1 MRINKIKKIVK
12 KKLSEY
18 PLFYKDIEELEE
30 KKKKTPNRD
39 INSFIR
45 SKNNISKTVEMEA
58 IKDIEIDNKI
68 DEIRRWQEVIETI
81 FKEFKKDH
89 IKSDVVEYKFIGNLS
104 EDAICDKVNISKGC
118 VRNYIFEFIYEIG
131 ILAIIKGLISFN

>member
-30 KKKKTPNRD
+30 KKKTTPNRD

-58 IKDIEIDNKI
+58 IKDIEINNKI
-68 DEIRRWQEVIETI
+68 DEIKRWQEVIETV

>member
-39 INSFIR
+39 LNSFIR
-45 SKNNISKTVEMEA
+45 SKNNISRTVEIEA

-68 DEIRRWQEVIETI
+68 DEIKKWQKVIETV
-81 FKEFKKDH
+81 FKEFKIDS

>member
-45 SKNNISKTVEMEA
+45 SKNNISRTVEMEA